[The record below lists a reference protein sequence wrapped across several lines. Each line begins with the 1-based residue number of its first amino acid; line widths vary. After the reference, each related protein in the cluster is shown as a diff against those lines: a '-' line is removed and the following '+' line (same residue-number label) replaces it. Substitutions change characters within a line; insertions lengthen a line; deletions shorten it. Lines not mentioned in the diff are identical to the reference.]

1 MKKILLFILL
11 ILSIEV
17 AYCQSI
23 SREVN
28 ASAGEYFNNGNS
40 SISWTLGEIVT
51 ETFVSDDNIL
61 TQGFQQ
67 SLLYVFGIDENADS
81 IFNINVYPNPTSNI
95 LNIKINSKIKTTLRL
110 ELFDISGNCLFNK
123 KISGNQNISEKIN
136 FCNYRNSIYL
146 LKIISSTGKFVRSY
160 KIQKV
165 Y

>member
-1 MKKILLFILL
+1 MKKILLSILL
-11 ILSIEV
+11 IISIEI

-28 ASAGEYFNNGNS
+28 ASVGEFFINSNS
-40 SISWTLGEIVT
+40 SISWTLGEIIT
-51 ETFVSDDNIL
+51 ETFVTDDNIL

-81 IFNINVYPNPTSNI
+81 IFNINIYPNPTNSI
-95 LNIKINSKIKTTLRL
+95 LNINIDSKIKTTLNL
-110 ELFDISGNCLFNK
+110 KLFDVHGNCLLDKEISGNKNFY
-123 KISGNQNISEKIN
+123 EKIN
-136 FCNYRNSIYL
+136 FSNYRNSMYL
-146 LKIISSTGKFVRSY
+146 LKIFSSKNKFVKSF